1 MNLESRI
8 NKLEEKVPP
17 KTRQVLHGWS
27 YETKEEIIDR
37 FCEQNDV
44 TEAERARVDWFV
56 ILRHVINMD
65 HTPYQFTVEEKAEH
79 GDWNADTKPIWRR
92 PRSV

>member
-27 YETKEEIIDR
+27 YETEEEIIDR

-44 TEAERARVDWFV
+44 SEA
-56 ILRHVINMD
+56 
-65 HTPYQFTVEEKAEH
+65 
-79 GDWNADTKPIWRR
+79 
-92 PRSV
+92 